1 MYEIFS
7 YWIFIWFILYYF
19 RLITYNPLFILIVG
33 YIITLGQLI
42 YMTFRGISYY
52 NFIKYFIINIVIKLI
67 PILLIIKIPIK
78 FNIIDIYF
86 SIYLILLYIFIMSI
100 INKNP
105 YNYYKMMINT
115 YLRDDNKYKS
125 IFSKIY
131 DFIYSKINKR

>member
-1 MYEIFS
+1 
-7 YWIFIWFILYYF
+7 
-19 RLITYNPLFILIVG
+19 
-33 YIITLGQLI
+33 
-42 YMTFRGISYY
+42 MTFRGISYY

-125 IFSKIY
+125 IFSKTY